1 MINKHLQELDNFTP
15 DKPIKGFGTPL
26 RSGKTS
32 PQLLKEN
39 LTLIVYTTI

>member
-26 RSGKTS
+26 LSGKTS